1 MAFRGMIT
9 TDDIKALR
17 DETGVSVMQCKKAL
31 EEAEGD
37 KEKAKVILRKQSGAA
52 AAKKAERTLG
62 AGAIGN
68 YVHATGTIAAL
79 VVLSCETDFV
89 AKNDE
94 FRSLAREIAMH
105 VAAMSPEF
113 LRREDVS
120 ADAMAAARGVFEKEA
135 AGKSPEIH
143 EKIISGKLDSYFAE
157 KVLLEQSFIKDQGVR
172 IRDLVAAA
180 SQKFGERVEVTKFV
194 RVAV

>member
-1 MAFRGMIT
+1 MVT

-31 EEAEGD
+31 EEAGGD
-37 KEKAKVILRKQSGAA
+37 KEKAKVILRKQSSVA
-52 AAKKAERTLG
+52 AAKKAERALG

-68 YVHATGTIAAL
+68 YVHATGTIGAMT
-79 VVLSCETDFV
+79 VLSCETDFV

-94 FRSLAREIAMH
+94 FRSLARDIAMH

-113 LRREDVS
+113 LRREDVGEE
-120 ADAMAAARGVFEKEA
+120 AMAAARAVFEKEA
-135 AGKSPEIH
+135 VGKSADVR
-143 EKIISGKLDSYFAE
+143 EKVISGKLDSYFAE
-157 KVLLEQSFIKDQGVR
+157 KILLEQPFIKDQGVR
-172 IRDLVAAA
+172 IRDLIAAA
-180 SQKFGERVEVTKFV
+180 SKKFGERVEVTKFV

>member
-1 MAFRGMIT
+1 MLT
-9 TDDIKALR
+9 TNDIKALR

-37 KEKAKVILRKQSGAA
+37 KEKAKVILRKQSSAA
-52 AAKKAERTLG
+52 AAKKAERALG

-68 YVHATGTIAAL
+68 YVHATGTIGAMT
-79 VVLSCETDFV
+79 VLSCETDFV
-89 AKNDE
+89 AKNEE
-94 FRSLAREIAMH
+94 FRSLARDIAMH

-113 LRREDVS
+113 LRREDVGEE
-120 ADAMAAARGVFEKEA
+120 AAAAARAVFEKEA
-135 AGKSPEIH
+135 SGKTADIR

-157 KVLLEQSFIKDQGVR
+157 KILLEQPFIKDPGAR